1 MLALPGESLKSCNT
15 LALQARAR
23 RLVRANR
30 ERDLHEALALADREG
45 RVVVPL
51 GEGSNVVLA
60 GDLDALVLRVN
71 TRGIII
77 LDQDQDAQR
86 VLLRVAAGEPWHRF
100 VDWTLR
106 QGFFGLENL
115 ALIPGTVGAAPV
127 QNIGA
132 YGVEL
137 SGFVRAVHAL
147 AIADGATASL
157 CAAECG
163 FGYRDSVFKGRL
175 RDQLVITAVDLELSL
190 IPRLHTG
197 YPALAQALA
206 GRDWPRL
213 TPRDVFDAVVAI
225 RRSRLPDPAREPNAG
240 SFFKN
245 PVVDAERAA
254 ALACDH
260 PALPAYPQPEGG
272 VKLAAAWLIEQCG
285 WKGRRADG
293 VGVHPWHA
301 LVLVNY
307 GSDSGRE
314 LLRLA
319 VDIAASVQ
327 ARFGV
332 ALEMEPRIYGAGP

>member
-1 MLALPGESLKSCNT
+1 VLALPDEPLKPCNT

-23 RLVRANR
+23 LLVRADR

-45 RVVVPL
+45 RAVVPL

-71 TRGIII
+71 TRGIIV
-77 LDQDQDAQR
+77 LDEDAQR

-100 VDWTLR
+100 VDWTLAR
-106 QGFFGLENL
+106 GYSGLENL

-137 SGFVRAVHAL
+137 AGCLRSVHAL
-147 AIADGATASL
+147 SIADGAAVCL
-157 CAAECG
+157 AAAECA

-175 RDQLVITAVDLELSL
+175 KDRLVITAVDLELSR

-206 GRDWPRL
+206 GRDSASL

-245 PVVDAERAA
+245 PVVDAARAA
-254 ALACDH
+254 ALARDH

-285 WKGRRADG
+285 WRGYRADG
-293 VGVHPWHA
+293 VGVHLGHA

-314 LLRLA
+314 LLQLA
-319 VDIAASVQ
+319 GEIAASVQ

-332 ALEMEPRIYGAGP
+332 ALEIEPRVYGGTP